1 MQHSY
6 GVTPVAQTGVG
17 GARVPATIDPE
28 PALMLTS
35 GTATDVGGRTENQDA
50 VLTTALVPVG
60 TGDGPLAAGQFL
72 AVADGMGGHEHG
84 ELASQLAIDTL
95 RELVAMD
102 SGTDAAALLKRA
114 YREANN
120 RIYAAG
126 TAAGSGEATMGT
138 TLVSAVVRGKYVT
151 IANVGDSR
159 AYLIRANRLNQI
171 TEDHSLVADQVA
183 KGEISA
189 ADARTSPHRNR
200 LIHALGQREKL
211 DSRLPNIYEIILLPQ
226 DRLLLCSDGFYD
238 VVPDEDLLRVVLSS
252 SAEVAA
258 ATLVDVARQRNTTD
272 NVSAVVLAADRQL
285 VETPIPA
292 TRSTGAGNTVVTA
305 LVVIGVI
312 LFIAIVVAALTIL

>member
-1 MQHSY
+1 M
-6 GVTPVAQTGVG
+6 AQTGTG
-17 GARVPATIDPE
+17 GARVPATIDVE
-28 PALMLTS
+28 PTLMLTT

-50 VLTTALVPVG
+50 VLTAALVPVG
-60 TGDGPLAAGQFL
+60 NGEGPLAAGQVL
-72 AVADGMGGHEHG
+72 AVADGMGGHERG
-84 ELASQLAIDTL
+84 ELASQMAIDTL
-95 RELVAMD
+95 RELIAAEP
-102 SGTDAAALLKRA
+102 GTDAAALLRRV

-126 TAAGSGEATMGT
+126 TTAGTGEATMGT

-159 AYLIRANRLNQI
+159 AYLIRANRLNQL

-183 KGEISA
+183 RGEISA
-189 ADARTSPHRNR
+189 EDARTSPHRNR
-200 LIHALGQREKL
+200 LIHALGQRQKL
-211 DSRLPNIYEIILLPQ
+211 DNRLPSIYEIILLPQ

-258 ATLVDVARQRNTTD
+258 ATLIDVARQRNTTD
-272 NVSAVVLAADRQL
+272 NVSAVVLAADRP
-285 VETPIPA
+285 VIETPVPA
-292 TRSTGAGNTVVTA
+292 TRSTGAGNVVVTA